1 MNEINNS
8 YVDRILD
15 CYADRNV
22 VVTREQEPA
31 PQHEE
36 LKSYRDQLHRYF
48 VQGVKT
54 DFCQNINVAPL
65 LSAPCLRGI
74 IPAMRYPV
82 LFDREKSNLCSL
94 DRKTPFH
101 PPVTSRETASGRT
114 GT

>member
-8 YVDRILD
+8 YADRILD

-22 VVTREQEPA
+22 VVAREQEPA

-36 LKSYRDQLHRYF
+36 LKSYRDQLHKYF

-54 DFCQNINVAPL
+54 DFCQNRNVAQI

-74 IPAMRYPV
+74 VPAMRYPV
-82 LFDREKSNLCSL
+82 LFDREKKQSLQPSRATRSINLRSL
-94 DRKTPFH
+94 CCGH
-101 PPVTSRETASGRT
+101 Q
-114 GT
+114 